1 MDNTLPEGANTLPQG
16 AKRFEFTGTASEW
29 FGIWIVN
36 LLLSI
41 VTIGIYSAWAKVRT
55 KKYFYNHTF
64 AEGRS
69 FDYHATGG
77 QILKGRLIVI
87 GALVV
92 FQIIS
97 AMAPVLGLLL
107 ALGLMLAYPWLILRS
122 MMFNARMSSF
132 SNVRFN
138 FTGSAG
144 QAFLLLLV
152 YPIGALLTLYTTL
165 PILDRA
171 FTKYSINNAWLG
183 GARFSADFP
192 LIAFY
197 KAFGVALAWVL
208 AVGLAGAALMGVS
221 WGGLVQAMQNAD
233 ANPGALMGYLALFY
247 VLFFAAFLPAAFIYQ
262 ALTRNVVYNNT
273 VLEGGHRLASN
284 VTAPALLWI
293 AVSNMVVVVGTLFLM
308 LPWAQ
313 VRLAR
318 YLADHTGYVLGGS
331 LDTFITQ
338 AQASG
343 GAVGD
348 AYADFEGIGA
358 GLPI

>member
-1 MDNTLPEGANTLPQG
+1 MSDTFPLPSAAAPTGQPI
-16 AKRFEFTGTASEW
+16 EFTGNAREW

-55 KKYFYNHTF
+55 KKYFYNNTRI
-64 AEGRS
+64 EGRS

-77 QILKGRLIVI
+77 QIFKGRLIVI
-87 GALVV
+87 GAFIAL
-92 FQIIS
+92 QIIS
-97 AMAPVLGLLL
+97 TLAPVLGLVLTLVLVL
-107 ALGLMLAYPWLILRS
+107 AFPWLILRA

-132 SNVRFN
+132 SNVRFG
-138 FTGSAG
+138 FDGTAG
-144 QAFLLLLV
+144 QAFLLMLV
-152 YPIGALLTLYTTL
+152 YPIGVLLTLYTTF

-171 FTKYSINNAWLG
+171 FKRFSIQNARLG
-183 GARFSADFP
+183 TARFAADFP
-192 LIAFY
+192 LGAFY
-197 KAFGVALAWVL
+197 KAFFVALAWV
-208 AVGLAGAALMGVS
+208 VGVAIVSAALLGLS
-221 WGGLVQAMQNAD
+221 WGGMM
-233 ANPGALMGYLALFY
+233 GALMMADENPGMVLAYIGLLY

-273 VLEGGHRLASN
+273 VLEGGHRLTSN

-293 AVSNMVVVVGTLFLM
+293 ALSNMVVVVCTLFLM

-318 YLADHTGYVLGGS
+318 YMADHTGYVLGGS
-331 LDTFITQ
+331 LDTFLAQ
-338 AQASG
+338 AQSTG
-343 GAVGD
+343 NSVGD
-348 AYADFEGIGA
+348 AYADFEGMGA

>member
-1 MDNTLPEGANTLPQG
+1 MDNAWLDG
-16 AKRFEFTGTASEW
+16 AKKFEFTGTAKEW
-29 FGIWIVN
+29 FGVWIVN

-55 KKYFYNHTF
+55 KKYFYNHTT

-87 GALVV
+87 GALIG

-97 AMAPVLGLLL
+97 TVAPVLGLIL
-107 ALGLMLAYPWLILRS
+107 ALGLVLVFPWLILRS
-122 MMFNARMSSF
+122 MVFNARMSSF

-138 FTGSAG
+138 FTGGAG
-144 QAFLLLLV
+144 QAFLLMLI
-152 YPIGALLTLYTTL
+152 YPIAVLFTLYTTM

-171 FTKYSINNAWLG
+171 FKKYSINNAWLG

-192 LIAFY
+192 LMAFY

-208 AVGLAGAALMGVS
+208 VVGLLGAVLLGVS
-221 WGGLVQAMQNAD
+221 WGGIMQAFQNAD
-233 ANPGALMGYLALFY
+233 ASPGAFLGVMALFY

-273 VLEGGHRLASN
+273 VLEGGHRLRSN
-284 VTAPALLWI
+284 VSAPALLWI
-293 AVSNMVVVVGTLFLM
+293 ALSNMVVVVGTLFLM

-331 LDTFITQ
+331 LDDFITQ

-343 GAVGD
+343 TAVGD